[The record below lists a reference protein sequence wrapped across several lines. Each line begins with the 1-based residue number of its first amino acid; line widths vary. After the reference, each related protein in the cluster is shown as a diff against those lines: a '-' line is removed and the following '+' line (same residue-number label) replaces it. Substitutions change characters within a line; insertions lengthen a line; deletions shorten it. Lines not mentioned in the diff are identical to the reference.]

1 MSRLDTASY
10 GPFAWMRQMQDQLDR
25 AFTGLWGST
34 SGSSWT
40 PETVF
45 GPSDWAPA
53 IDVFQRGNDLV
64 IRADVPGLSKD
75 DITVDIADDQ
85 LTIRGERRHDH
96 EEERDGVFRSE
107 RSYGSFCRVIPLPQG
122 AIADSAKATVQQR
135 CARDRS
141 ASAFIRRAARTPRG
155 DQGRG
160 VGAEV
165 ESTEPEDVGSGGAG
179 AVLDACSASTSE
191 VTSTGGSTAI
201 GGGGAAGG
209 MSVLA
214 RSRRRKRRSIT
225 PDVLA

>member
-1 MSRLDTASY
+1 MANQGSAKQNRQTDQSVSVQRPRSGRDMSRLETASY

-107 RSYGSFCRVIPLPQG
+107 RSYGSFYRVIPLPQG
-122 AIADSAKATVQQR
+122 AIADSAKATFNNGVLEIVLQAPSFDVR
-135 CARDRS
+135 RGRRVEIKEG
-141 ASAFIRRAARTPRG
+141 ASEQKSSQPNPKT
-155 DQGRG
+155 
-160 VGAEV
+160 
-165 ESTEPEDVGSGGAG
+165 
-179 AVLDACSASTSE
+179 
-191 VTSTGGSTAI
+191 
-201 GGGGAAGG
+201 
-209 MSVLA
+209 
-214 RSRRRKRRSIT
+214 
-225 PDVLA
+225 

>member
-1 MSRLDTASY
+1 MANQGSAKQNRQTDQSVSVQRSRSGRDMNRLDTASY

-25 AFTGLWGST
+25 AFTGLWGSAT
-34 SGSSWT
+34 GSSWT

-85 LTIRGERRHDH
+85 LTVRGERRHDH

-122 AIADSAKATVQQR
+122 AIADSAKATFNNGVLEIVLQAPSFDVR
-135 CARDRS
+135 RGRRVEIKEG
-141 ASAFIRRAARTPRG
+141 ASEQKSSQPNPKT
-155 DQGRG
+155 
-160 VGAEV
+160 
-165 ESTEPEDVGSGGAG
+165 
-179 AVLDACSASTSE
+179 
-191 VTSTGGSTAI
+191 
-201 GGGGAAGG
+201 
-209 MSVLA
+209 
-214 RSRRRKRRSIT
+214 
-225 PDVLA
+225 